1 MLMFPMTRSGRRLL
15 ATMVLLLASS
25 AASAQQLNW
34 LWWKQEPSLKLTA
47 DQSSQID
54 AIFQEGIAR
63 LRDQKIELDRQEGNL
78 SGLIASMVEEAK
90 VVRQIDRVES
100 IRAEMN
106 KTRTL
111 LLLHMRQVLTP
122 EQRAKL
128 NALRDRREQE
138 RLQRERN
145 KEQIAPGEPGKR
157 SN

>member
-1 MLMFPMTRSGRRLL
+1 MFPMTRSGRRLL

-122 EQRAKL
+122 EQRVKL

>member
-15 ATMVLLLASS
+15 AAMILLLASS

>member
-15 ATMVLLLASS
+15 AAMVLLLASS

-90 VVRQIDRVES
+90 VIRQIDRVES

-122 EQRAKL
+122 EQRVKL

-138 RLQRERN
+138 RLQREGN

>member
-1 MLMFPMTRSGRRLL
+1 MFPMTRSGRRLL
-15 ATMVLLLASS
+15 AAMVLLLASS

-54 AIFQEGIAR
+54 AIFQEGITR

-122 EQRAKL
+122 EQRVKL